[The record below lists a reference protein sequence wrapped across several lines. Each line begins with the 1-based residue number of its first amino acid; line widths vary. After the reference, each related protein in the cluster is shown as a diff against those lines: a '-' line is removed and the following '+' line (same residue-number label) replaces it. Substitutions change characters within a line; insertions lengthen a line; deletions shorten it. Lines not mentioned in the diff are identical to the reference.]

1 MPYVMRGWSVTQQR
15 LGIIAFHK
23 LFGLKYL
30 CELLSHNFEIQGYF
44 ACSSGQR

>member
-30 CELLSHNFEIQGYF
+30 CYCLTTLRYGATLLVLLVNDE
-44 ACSSGQR
+44 